1 MRTETLQYY
10 LNKGSLCPSDIEVD
24 EAVSSAIWWNE
35 LKNNFDDIIW
45 LYFADR
51 YVFINNRYSS
61 DDDITNINNI
71 KRAFA
76 IWLKTKKRLIDGL
89 YGGYIAE
96 FNPLWNVDGVVGEIR
111 ETNHTGTNVNDKSG
125 DDSTTKSGNEEF
137 EKFGKESTTRNG
149 SMSKEFQGAEIDVK
163 STMTFDD
170 QQTWRLSEKNEKG
183 YSTEQG
189 HERKETDTYT
199 NLKDDLEFTN
209 RKDKT
214 TYNNVKDKIE
224 YNSTNTET
232 RNLKDTDLF
241 MQIRQGN
248 IGVVSSVSLL
258 TENQELYM
266 SELMDLWKWIVRMCV
281 NQVSYTI
288 EGVL

>member
-10 LNKGSLCPSDIEVD
+10 LNKGSLCPSDADVD
-24 EAVSSAIWWNE
+24 ELVSSAIWWDE

-61 DDDITNINNI
+61 DDDTTNINNI

-125 DDSTTKSGNEEF
+125 DDSTTKTGNEEF
-137 EKFGKESTTRNG
+137 EKFGKESNTRNG

-170 QQTWRLSEKNEKG
+170 QQNWKLAEKNEKG

-248 IGVVSSVSLL
+248 IGVTKSSELVKD
-258 TENQELYM
+258 NQELYM
-266 SELMDLWKWIVRMCV
+266 DEIMDLWKWIVRMCV

>member
-1 MRTETLQYY
+1 MRTEKLEYY
-10 LNKGSLCPSDIEVD
+10 LNKGSLCPSDVEVG
-24 EAVSSAIWWNE
+24 ETVSSAEWWNE
-35 LKNNFDDIIW
+35 LKSNFDDLIW

-51 YVFINNRYSS
+51 FVFINNRYSS
-61 DDDITNINNI
+61 DDDLTNVANI

-76 IWLKTKKRLIDGL
+76 IWIKSKKRLIDGL

-111 ETNHTGTNVNDKSG
+111 ETNHTGTDVNKKTG
-125 DDSTTKSGNEEF
+125 DDTTTKSGNTEL
-137 EKFGKESTTRNG
+137 EKFGKESNTKNG
-149 SMSKEFQGAEIDVK
+149 NMERDFEGAEIDVK

-170 QQTWRLSEKNEKG
+170 QEHWKLAEKYEKG

-189 HERKETDTYT
+189 HERKEIEKYT

-214 TYNNVKDKIE
+214 TYNNVKDKMD

-232 RNLKDTDLF
+232 KNLKDSDLF

-281 NQVSYTI
+281 NQVSYSI
-288 EGVL
+288 EGV